1 MRCEHREAY
10 PRIWQGWWTE
20 SAVPIPRDE
29 IPDVADAMICA
40 KCGAWLSLGPS
51 NDEPEAVRIEMRAAE
66 MLACHEQD
74 DPCRCFYPSRRLD
87 PLGLERQAR
96 DLVSDA
102 MWTALVSA
110 RHEGGVSRER
120 VR

>member
-1 MRCEHREAY
+1 MCKHENADHLRAGEGWALMDGTAMPDALCEQFRCL
-10 PRIWQGWWTE
+10 
-20 SAVPIPRDE
+20 D
-29 IPDVADAMICA
+29 
-40 KCGAWLSLGPS
+40 CGAWLSLGPS

-74 DPCRCFYPSRRLD
+74 DRCRCFRPSRRLA
-87 PLGLERQAR
+87 PLRLERQAR

-110 RHEGGVSRER
+110 RHEEGKS
-120 VR
+120 